1 MAELVLVRPIATRA
15 MITLPSLPTDNLYKF
30 IAISGLV
37 LVVTSAVII
46 WSHDKALTSIVQE
59 QARRTSLLAAERK
72 QVIDTQALPEQ
83 KKTEIAEIE
92 AQLKSGYKVF
102 DIALGAANFY
112 GFLALGLDLVG
123 LLAAA
128 IGFWLWYTRVQV
140 HHDRILAAH
149 AKQITQSKSQGSEEA

>member
-1 MAELVLVRPIATRA
+1 
-15 MITLPSLPTDNLYKF
+15 MITLPSLPTVNLYKF

-37 LVVTSAVII
+37 LIVTSAVII
-46 WSHDKALTSIVQE
+46 WSHDKMLTSIVQE

-72 QVIDTQALPEQ
+72 QIMDTQALPEQ
-83 KKTEIAEIE
+83 KKTEIAQKE
-92 AQLKSGYKVF
+92 AQLKSGDKVF

-112 GFLALGLDLVG
+112 GFLALGLELVG

-140 HHDRILAAH
+140 HQDRILVAQ
-149 AKQITQSKSQGSEEA
+149 AKQITEPKSQGSEEA